1 MLAAVSR
8 VAADAGV
15 PCQVAVEEQMACG
28 TGICFTCVLP
38 VTVPGWRGP
47 GNGGPGGEP
56 TRMARSC
63 LEGPVFD
70 GAEIAWTE
78 AGYPGG
84 PTPKLE
90 LAR

>member
-1 MLAAVSR
+1 MLAAVSM

-28 TGICFTCVLP
+28 TGICFSCVLP
-38 VTVPGWRGP
+38 V
-47 GNGGPGGEP
+47 GGSEGLKSSPPEDGGSAEV

-70 GAEIAWTE
+70 GAAIAWAE
-78 AGYPGG
+78 LGYPA
-84 PTPKLE
+84 LE
-90 LAR
+90 PA